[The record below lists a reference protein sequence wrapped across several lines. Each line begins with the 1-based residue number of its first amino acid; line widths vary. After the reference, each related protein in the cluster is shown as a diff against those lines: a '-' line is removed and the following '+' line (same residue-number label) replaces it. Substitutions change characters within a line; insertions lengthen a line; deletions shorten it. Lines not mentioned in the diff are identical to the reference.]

1 MDKQNPVDN
10 RKEELREI
18 AIMAS
23 STALERAD
31 SNELLTRIDER
42 VNHLLTVDMS
52 EIKKHLE
59 TLNNNVAKNT
69 ERSISNKSQVRNL
82 WVIIIAHLALLG
94 TIIGL
99 LVHYQG

>member
-1 MDKQNPVDN
+1 MSDKSIDC

-18 AIMAS
+18 AEQAS
-23 STALERAD
+23 EVTSGKLV

-42 VNHLLTVDMS
+42 VNHIMTVDMG

-59 TLNNNVAKNT
+59 KLNNNVAKNT
-69 ERSISNKSQVRNL
+69 ERSISNKTQVRNL
-82 WVIIIAHLALLG
+82 WLVVGIHLALLG

-99 LVHYQG
+99 LLNQ